1 MTLIIPQ
8 SHAVCLSLQP
18 EKSRRSCK
26 IPFMEIRQFEDK
38 NLAHYSYAII
48 SGGEMALIDPA
59 RNPQSYY
66 DYAKQMGARITTV
79 IETHPHADF
88 VSSHLEMHRH
98 TGAVIYASKLLGAE
112 YPHQSF
118 DEGDSISLGTITL
131 RALNTPGHSPDSIS
145 IVVVDESGKEKAV
158 FTGDTLFIGDC
169 GRPDL
174 REKAGTITAARTE
187 LAKQMYHSLR
197 NKLMPLPNDVL
208 VYPAHG
214 AGSLCGKGLSSQ
226 NSSTIGAE
234 KISNWSLQ
242 PMSEEDFVKE
252 LLSGQ
257 PFVPKYF
264 PFSVALNKKG
274 AYDFS
279 AAIANIEK
287 RSSINPAEL
296 DENIIVIDTRPQ
308 QQFKKGHLKNA
319 VNLMN
324 EKSFETWLGS
334 IVNPE
339 EPFYLLAEN
348 EEILNQLIARTA
360 KIGYE
365 KQIKLAFWGNYGTE
379 TMDVFDPEQIRNKPE
394 AFTIIDV
401 RNPSEVDSKKIFTSS
416 LHIPLYELREHL
428 NEIPTGKPV
437 VVHCA
442 AGFRSAAASSLIQS
456 KLNGNLKVYDLG
468 EAIKSF

>member
-1 MTLIIPQ
+1 
-8 SHAVCLSLQP
+8 
-18 EKSRRSCK
+18 
-26 IPFMEIRQFEDK
+26 MEIRQFEDK
-38 NLAHYSYAII
+38 NLAHYSYAIV
-48 SGGEMALIDPA
+48 SNGEIALVDPA
-59 RNPQSYY
+59 RDPQPYY
-66 DYAKQMGARITTV
+66 DFASQQGASITMV

-88 VSSHLEMHRH
+88 VSSHLEIHRH
-98 TGAVIYASKLLGAE
+98 TGATIYVSKLLGAE
-112 YPHQSF
+112 YPHKSF
-118 DEGDSISLGTITL
+118 DEGDEIKLGNITFK
-131 RALNTPGHSPDSIS
+131 ALNTPGHSPDSIS
-145 IVVVDESGKEKAV
+145 IVAVDEDGKEKAV

-197 NKLMPLPNDVL
+197 NKLMPLPDDVL

-214 AGSLCGKGLSSQ
+214 AGSLCGKGLSAQ

-242 PMSEEDFVKE
+242 PMSEDEFIKE
-252 LLSGQ
+252 LLAGQ

-264 PFSVALNKKG
+264 PYCVGLNKKG
-274 AYDFS
+274 ADDF
-279 AAIANIEK
+279 AASIAKVEK
-287 RSSINPAEL
+287 RSAIKEEEL
-296 DENIIVIDTRPQ
+296 NSNIIVIDTRLQ
-308 QQFKKGHLKNA
+308 QQFKKGHLPNA
-319 VNLMN
+319 INLMN

-334 IVNPE
+334 IINPG

-348 EEILNQLIARTA
+348 EEILDQLIARTA

-365 KQIKLAFWGNYGTE
+365 QQIKLAFWGNYGQV
-379 TMDVFDPEQIRNKPE
+379 TMEIFDPEQIRKNSD

-401 RNPSEVDSKKIFTSS
+401 RNPSEVESKKVFADSIN
-416 LHIPLYELREHL
+416 IPLYELREHL
-428 NEIPTGKPV
+428 HEIPTGKPV

-456 KLNGNLKVYDLG
+456 KLNGNLKVYDLS
-468 EAIKSF
+468 EAVKTF